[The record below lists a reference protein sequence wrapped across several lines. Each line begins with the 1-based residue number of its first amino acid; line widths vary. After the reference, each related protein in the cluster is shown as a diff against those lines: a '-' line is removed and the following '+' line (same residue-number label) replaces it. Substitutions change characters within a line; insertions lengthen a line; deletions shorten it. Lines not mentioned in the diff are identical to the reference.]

1 MKKAMFRNFFL
12 VLSFS
17 LLFACSEAA
26 MGESGEAESV
36 ILPSTAEF
44 ISSLGSGWNLG
55 NTFDACSYSDREN
68 KGNSTETSWGM
79 PVTTKEMI
87 QAVRAQGFKTIRIP
101 VSWHNH
107 IKSQKNKVYTVDS
120 SWIKRVKTVVDWSL
134 EAGLRVIINIHHDNL
149 SEAQMN
155 TCYGFCVSQ
164 NPNTKILSKNYLNS
178 VWSQVAKE
186 FKNYDE
192 RLIFEVLNEP
202 RCVGTGYE
210 WYGQGKNISDANKT
224 ICEYEKVCLQAI
236 RAVGGKN
243 ASRYIM
249 IPTYAANPD
258 LTDNWSLPDDSAGR
272 LIVSVHAYTPY
283 EFCMNEDGE
292 KTFTKNYEG
301 AVSRLFDSLWNKFT
315 SKGMA
320 VVIGEMSASDK
331 GNLDERVK
339 WTNSYV
345 SKARS
350 AKIPV
355 ILWDNMV
362 TYPSGEK
369 GERHGYFNRRDLTW
383 FYPELVEFAKE

>member
-1 MKKAMFRNFFL
+1 MK
-12 VLSFS
+12 S
-17 LLFACSEAA
+17 
-26 MGESGEAESV
+26 
-36 ILPSTAEF
+36 
-44 ISSLGSGWNLG
+44 
-55 NTFDACSYSDREN
+55 
-68 KGNSTETSWGM
+68 
-79 PVTTKEMI
+79 
-87 QAVRAQGFKTIRIP
+87 
-101 VSWHNH
+101 
-107 IKSQKNKVYTVDS
+107 
-120 SWIKRVKTVVDWSL
+120 
-134 EAGLRVIINIHHDNL
+134 
-149 SEAQMN
+149 
-155 TCYGFCVSQ
+155 
-164 NPNTKILSKNYLNS
+164 
-178 VWSQVAKE
+178 
-186 FKNYDE
+186 
-192 RLIFEVLNEP
+192 
-202 RCVGTGYE
+202 
-210 WYGQGKNISDANKT
+210 YGQGKNISDANKT

-236 RAVGGKN
+236 RAAGGKN

>member
-1 MKKAMFRNFFL
+1 MKNAMFRNLFFAL
-12 VLSFS
+12 TFTF
-17 LLFACSEAA
+17 LFACSADAEVDPYKSESTVSAEA
-26 MGESGEAESV
+26 
-36 ILPSTAEF
+36 AEF
-44 ISSLGSGWNLG
+44 ISSLGFGWNLG

-68 KGNSTETSWGM
+68 KGNETETSWGM

-155 TCYGFCVSQ
+155 TCYGFCVTQ
-164 NPNTKILSKNYLNS
+164 NPNMKVLSKNYLNS

-192 RLIFEVLNEP
+192 CLIFEVLNEP

-236 RAVGGKN
+236 RAAGGKN
-243 ASRYIM
+243 ESRYVM

-258 LTDNWSLPDDSAGR
+258 LTDNWSLPPDSAGR

-292 KTFTKNYEG
+292 KIFTKNHE
-301 AVSRLFDSLWNKFT
+301 ANLAWLFQSLSEKFL
-315 SKGMA
+315 SKGLA
-320 VVIGEMSASDK
+320 VIIGEMSASDK
-331 GNLDERVK
+331 GNLGERIK
-339 WTNSYV
+339 WTDSYV
-345 SKARS
+345 SKAKS
-350 AKIPV
+350 AGIPLV
-355 ILWDNMV
+355 LWDNMV
-362 TYPSGEK
+362 TYPAGQK
-369 GERHGYFNRRDLTW
+369 GERHGYFNRKNLTW